1 LKLAAIGVLLHEH
14 EATVSRQLAKTR
26 DALADAVRTSL
37 KRDHGMDEPTVA
49 ECLQSV
55 MDDPGSMDVSAL
67 IGAGA
72 RKKSALDRSKE

>member
-1 LKLAAIGVLLHEH
+1 
-14 EATVSRQLAKTR
+14 
-26 DALADAVRTSL
+26 
-37 KRDHGMDEPTVA
+37 MDEPTVA

-72 RKKSALDRSKE
+72 RKKSPLDRSKE